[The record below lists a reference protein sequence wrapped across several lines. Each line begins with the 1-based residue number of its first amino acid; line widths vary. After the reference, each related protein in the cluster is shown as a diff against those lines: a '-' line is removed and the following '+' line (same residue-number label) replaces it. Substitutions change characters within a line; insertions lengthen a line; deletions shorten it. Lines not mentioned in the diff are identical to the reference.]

1 MGFRLVPNSM
11 TLNDFERRNRI
22 NVCVISPNSV
32 AFWADCVKVVED
44 IRILSAA
51 EM

>member
-1 MGFRLVPNSM
+1 MSFRLVPNSV
-11 TLNDFERRNRI
+11 TLNDFEPRNRH
-22 NVCVISPNSV
+22 NGCVILPNSV

-44 IRILSAA
+44 KRILSAA

>member
-1 MGFRLVPNSM
+1 MNGYGYFILPNG
-11 TLNDFERRNRI
+11 
-22 NVCVISPNSV
+22 CVILPNSV

-44 IRILSAA
+44 IRTLSAA